1 MADDYSPLAQD
12 VEKKFQDWFGDP
24 VSAEASLPAEVDH
37 SIGSPVLADP
47 PHTADTNHIKRR
59 THRTRKRQSAYSTNL
74 PGMLIFGFIG
84 AVSSAVGVA
93 LFFYN
98 LNSVGL
104 YSGNWSGKPYAYI
117 FATIFGLILGLFIFY
132 IIEKNEK

>member
-24 VSAEASLPAEVDH
+24 VSAEASLPVEVDH
-37 SIGSPVLADP
+37 SIGSPVPVDP
-47 PHTADTNHIKRR
+47 PHTADGNHGK
-59 THRTRKRQSAYSTNL
+59 HRTRKRQGAYSTNL
-74 PGMLIFGFIG
+74 LGMLIFGFIG

-104 YSGNWSGKPYAYI
+104 YSGNWSGKPYVYI
-117 FATIFGLILGLFIFY
+117 FATIFGFILGLFIFY